1 MRRLA
6 FYNCLL
12 FDIDGTLL
20 DFHASEETAIRE
32 TLAHYN
38 FADIEAAVIAYRE
51 INNAL
56 WAALERGEIRQEK
69 LVMQRFEK
77 LLAAFSMQGDAVQM
91 NDYYLTKLSARAD
104 VFDGAEDALK
114 DLAEVATLAVVSNG
128 IEHVQ
133 VNRLAESG
141 LEQYFDA
148 VFISSK
154 VGAAKP
160 VRKIFDVALNTL
172 GIEKRDKVLVVGDS
186 LKADI
191 AGGKN
196 AGLSTC
202 WCNFNDALLPEDAV
216 KPTHIIHGYEE
227 LMRIVMEEEELSNVG
242 SPEKRHQL

>member
-1 MRRLA
+1 MA

-32 TLAHYN
+32 ALAHYA
-38 FADIEAAVIAYRE
+38 FTDIEAAVLAYRS
-51 INNAL
+51 INQSL
-56 WAALERGEIRQEK
+56 WAALEKGEIRQEK
-69 LVMQRFEK
+69 LVVQRFEK
-77 LLAAFSMQGDAVQM
+77 LLSQFSMQGDAVQM

-104 VFDGAEDALK
+104 VFDGAEDALR

-128 IEHVQ
+128 IERVQ
-133 VNRLAESG
+133 TNRLVQSG
-141 LEQYFDA
+141 LDKYFDA

-160 VRKIFDVALNTL
+160 ARKIFDVALNTL

-196 AGLSTC
+196 AGLATC
-202 WCNFNDALLPEDAV
+202 WCNFEDAAMPEDAA
-216 KPTHIIHGYEE
+216 KPNHTIHGYEE
-227 LMRIVMEEEELSNVG
+227 LMRIVMEEEELSSVG
-242 SPEKRHQL
+242 SSEKRHQV